1 MRVMFCSHPG
11 LGHFFPLVH
20 LAWAFRTAGHEVIA
34 TIAGPTEGAA
44 GSGVEIVDA
53 APGFSMEAVNKRL
66 AREHPEFVRT
76 VATKPAINLDEWGPG
91 FAAINRPL
99 IDGIM
104 ALTDD
109 WGPDLVVYDQGTTAG
124 LFAAARAGAPAV
136 QRNVSAWRTRG
147 MHEAAAAHLPD
158 VCERYGVTIS
168 KPAVT
173 IEEFPPSM
181 LAGERPEGWF
191 MRWLPHSGGSVVGD
205 RLLQPPERR
214 RVAVSMGT
222 VELQML
228 GTGTMRTIIDAAAGV
243 DAEFVLA
250 LGGVDIGS
258 LGPLPDNVSSVGWI
272 PLHHL
277 LATCTAIVHHGGGG
291 TALTAIDAGVPQLIT
306 PDPRDLFQ
314 HTTLEAVRKR
324 GIGFVSERE
333 DVDAD
338 LLTRLMTDE
347 GVRAA
352 TAEVQRE
359 MATLPTPA
367 ETAQRIIEHLF

>member
-44 GSGVEIVDA
+44 SSGVEIVDA

-168 KPAVT
+168 SRPSPSRSSRPACS
-173 IEEFPPSM
+173 PGSGRRDGSC
-181 LAGERPEGWF
+181 AGCRTAADRSSGTGCSSRP
-191 MRWLPHSGGSVVGD
+191 SGGAS
-205 RLLQPPERR
+205 P
-214 RVAVSMGT
+214 
-222 VELQML
+222 
-228 GTGTMRTIIDAAAGV
+228 
-243 DAEFVLA
+243 
-250 LGGVDIGS
+250 
-258 LGPLPDNVSSVGWI
+258 
-272 PLHHL
+272 
-277 LATCTAIVHHGGGG
+277 
-291 TALTAIDAGVPQLIT
+291 
-306 PDPRDLFQ
+306 
-314 HTTLEAVRKR
+314 
-324 GIGFVSERE
+324 
-333 DVDAD
+333 
-338 LLTRLMTDE
+338 
-347 GVRAA
+347 
-352 TAEVQRE
+352 
-359 MATLPTPA
+359 
-367 ETAQRIIEHLF
+367 